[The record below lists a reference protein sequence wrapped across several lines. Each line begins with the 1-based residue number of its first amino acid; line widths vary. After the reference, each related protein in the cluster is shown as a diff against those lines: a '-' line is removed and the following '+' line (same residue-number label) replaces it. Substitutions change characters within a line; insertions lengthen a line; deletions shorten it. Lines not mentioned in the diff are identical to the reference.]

1 MGTQRDFMT
10 ELTADEKTVYDLIV
24 SCNGRI
30 TQLEIARSAR
40 WLGSHP
46 VHEEH
51 LNIDHQQSTLRKIR
65 QIIRDLRIKHHLF
78 ILSDVNGYWIMK
90 DRSEAIEYIKRI
102 EKTAQAQARAWYVTY
117 QSMRRNFGINSEYF
131 ETQGKLF

>member
-1 MGTQRDFMT
+1 MS
-10 ELTADEKTVYDLIV
+10 ELMPDEKIVYDLIV

-30 TQLEIARSAR
+30 TQLDIARSAS

-46 VHEEH
+46 IHESH
-51 LNIDHQQSTLRKIR
+51 LNINHQQSTLRKIR

-90 DRSEAIEYIKRI
+90 DRSEAIEYIQRI
-102 EKTAQAQARAWYVTY
+102 EKTAKAQAKSWYVTY
-117 QSMRRNFGINSEYF
+117 QCMRRNFGINSDYF